1 MIPLPETLVSDS
13 LCVTKMGRKRAS
25 KNTHRALVLP
35 TVVKPQPS
43 NVRRSERIK
52 SKSLVVSHPNTNC
65 DIEVIEYITLSDGEK
80 DEADTQLEHESELA
94 DNLGEKKSLEQK
106 INCALQRI
114 DALNKAVELLKSKL
128 FYKWTRILPF
138 VKPHLGA
145 CILTHKRSFVSE
157 LYMSIKSITLEGE
170 RKTLSMGN
178 EESTHDSHDDFF
190 RQPRSHDGSSPNTSH
205 QYHQP
210 PSYDGSS
217 ANTSHQYHQP
227 SSYAGS
233 SVNTRHQYKQRPT
246 YIADSF
252 SSLDQV
258 VSALREAGLESS
270 NLIIGIDF
278 TKSNEWTGKHS
289 FNHKSLHFTGNTP
302 NPYEQ
307 AISIIGRTLSSF
319 DEDNLIPCFG
329 FGDASTHDQNVFSF
343 YPDECYCHGFEQVL
357 ARYREIVPH
366 LKLAGPTSFA
376 PVIDAAVGI
385 VERSN
390 GQYHVL
396 VIIADGQVTRNSDT
410 PHGKFSPQ
418 EQATI
423 NSIIAASHYPLSIIL
438 VGVGDGPWDE
448 MQHFDDNITQ
458 RLFDNF
464 QFVNFT
470 KITSE
475 NKDASKKEAAFAL
488 AALMEIPIQYR
499 ITQNLQIANEN
510 PTSHQRKRPLPP
522 PKEVIDRDNAVLAV
536 PHVPN
541 FESVEPSA
549 PAAVES
555 VCPICLTNP
564 KDMAFGCGHTTCKE
578 CGVTLSSCPM
588 CRQEITTRLR
598 LYT

>member
-1 MIPLPETLVSDS
+1 MIGRVNLDINADLLLS
-13 LCVTKMGRKRAS
+13 LGTICG
-25 KNTHRALVLP
+25 
-35 TVVKPQPS
+35 
-43 NVRRSERIK
+43 
-52 SKSLVVSHPNTNC
+52 
-65 DIEVIEYITLSDGEK
+65 
-80 DEADTQLEHESELA
+80 
-94 DNLGEKKSLEQK
+94 
-106 INCALQRI
+106 
-114 DALNKAVELLKSKL
+114 ELLKWASWSCSCLKRQSNSLQDQNSITKEQQQLKL
-128 FYKWTRILPF
+128 FN
-138 VKPHLGA
+138 H
-145 CILTHKRSFVSE
+145 FVS
-157 LYMSIKSITLEGE
+157 LSPISSGE
-170 RKTLSMGN
+170 RRTFVMGTVQ
-178 EESTHDSHDDFF
+178 STDDSHDDFF
-190 RQPRSHDGSSPNTSH
+190 QH
-205 QYHQP
+205 P

-217 ANTSHQYHQP
+217 VNTSYQHHHP
-227 SSYAGS
+227 SSYAES
-233 SVNTRHQYKQRPT
+233 SGNTRYQHKQRPT
-246 YIADSF
+246 YIADNF

-258 VSALREAGLESS
+258 ISALREAGLESS

-289 FNHKSLHFTGNTP
+289 FNHKSLHFVGNIP

-343 YPDECYCHGFEQVL
+343 YPDHRYCHGFEEVL

-366 LKLAGPTSFA
+366 LKLSGPTSFA
-376 PVIDAAVGI
+376 PVIDAAVDI
-385 VERSN
+385 VERSD

-418 EQATI
+418 EKATI
-423 NSIIAASHYPLSIIL
+423 NSIIAASHYPLSIVL

-448 MQHFDDNITQ
+448 MQNFDDNITD

-470 KITSE
+470 KIMSE
-475 NKDASKKEAAFAL
+475 NKEASKKEAAFAL

-499 ITQNLQIANEN
+499 VAQNLQVANEK
-510 PTSHQRKRPLPP
+510 SISYQRKRPLPP
-522 PKEVIDRDNAVLAV
+522 PKEEIDHDNAVLAV
-536 PHVPN
+536 PHVTK
-541 FESVEPSA
+541 FESVEPTA

-588 CRQEITTRLR
+588 CRQQITTRLR

>member
-1 MIPLPETLVSDS
+1 
-13 LCVTKMGRKRAS
+13 
-25 KNTHRALVLP
+25 
-35 TVVKPQPS
+35 
-43 NVRRSERIK
+43 
-52 SKSLVVSHPNTNC
+52 
-65 DIEVIEYITLSDGEK
+65 
-80 DEADTQLEHESELA
+80 
-94 DNLGEKKSLEQK
+94 
-106 INCALQRI
+106 
-114 DALNKAVELLKSKL
+114 
-128 FYKWTRILPF
+128 
-138 VKPHLGA
+138 
-145 CILTHKRSFVSE
+145 
-157 LYMSIKSITLEGE
+157 
-170 RKTLSMGN
+170 MGN
-178 EESTHDSHDDFF
+178 GESAHDSHDDIF
-190 RQPRSHDGSSPNTSH
+190 RQ
-205 QYHQP
+205 QP
-210 PSYDGSS
+210 PSCDGSS
-217 ANTSHQYHQP
+217 ANTSYQHHA
-227 SSYAGS
+227 SSSHAGS
-233 SVNTRHQYKQRPT
+233 SVNTRHQHKQRPT
-246 YIADSF
+246 YIADNF

-289 FNHKSLHFTGNTP
+289 FNRKSLHSIGNTP

-343 YPDECYCHGFEQVL
+343 YPDDCYCHGFEEVL

-376 PVIDAAVGI
+376 PVIDAAVDI
-385 VERSN
+385 VKKNN

-410 PHGKFSPQ
+410 PHGKYSPQ

-448 MQHFDDNITQ
+448 MQHFDDSITQ

-470 KITSE
+470 KIMSE

-499 ITQNLQIANEN
+499 ITQNLQVADVK
-510 PTSHQRKRPLPP
+510 SCYQSKRPLPP
-522 PKEVIDRDNAVLAV
+522 PKEVLDRDNAVRAV
-536 PHVPN
+536 PHGTN
-541 FESVEPSA
+541 FESVEPTA

-578 CGVTLSSCPM
+578 CCATLSSCPM
-588 CRQEITTRLR
+588 CRQQITTRLR